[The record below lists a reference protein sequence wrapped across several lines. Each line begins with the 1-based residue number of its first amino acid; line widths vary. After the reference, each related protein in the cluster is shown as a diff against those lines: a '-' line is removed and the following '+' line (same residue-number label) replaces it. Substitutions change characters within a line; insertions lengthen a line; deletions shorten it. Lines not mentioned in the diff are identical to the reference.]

1 MYLTPTVNHFS
12 CDIEAD
18 GLKKEATQIWCSCLI
33 NVVTREEFEFLCSED
48 FHAFMQ
54 DRSDLVLI
62 GHNFLAY
69 DGPMLNKFWQT
80 KIKSGQIID
89 TFLLSQLYNPNLK
102 GGHSL
107 KAWGERVK
115 YPKGEFADFS
125 QLSTEMI
132 KYCRRDAR
140 LTGLV
145 YLRLVERFRSIDFAE
160 EAISLEHKAWNIIQN
175 RQKENGFPFNY
186 PKAMGLYAEL
196 RQIENTLKNKIY
208 RLWPPKFECVSM
220 FAKSHKKDGGESSNF
235 TRHKGQYPELRLLED
250 GGYEAWDYV
259 EFNLG
264 SPLQRIEKL
273 LELGW
278 EPVNKTPSG
287 NPKVDED
294 ELIAFA
300 EFSGKEEVAALA
312 TWIVIN
318 SRANMVNTWLEA
330 YNHETGCIHGNL
342 FIAGTLRY
350 KHSSPNSANIPAV
363 RSKKADGID
372 VPQFKLEGMYTYE
385 CRDLWFSTDDEEW
398 CLVGLDGKG
407 IQLRCLAHNVAKL
420 VGIERAQPFI
430 DRVLDGDPHTHN
442 IKTLG
447 LANKPAAKK
456 FLYTTLMG
464 GGGAK
469 LAVDQK
475 QFGTILS
482 AKQGNVLKEQ
492 LISSV
497 PGFKDLINTLQTEL
511 HKTGRITLCD
521 GSRVIVSSD
530 HMVIPYLLQGDE
542 SRLMKLSMVLLEEEI
557 TKHKHRGLAYK
568 VADIHDE
575 WQYLIHKDVAEEF
588 IAYALPCFEKA
599 GEEFG
604 YLIKIEGDAKIGGT
618 WAETH

>member
-1 MYLTPTVNHFS
+1 MYLTPTANHFS

-18 GLKKEATQIWCSCLI
+18 NLKKDATRVWCSCLI
-33 NVVTREEFEFLCSED
+33 NVVTREEFEFVTPED
-48 FHAFMQ
+48 FQGFMEEHP
-54 DRSDLVLI
+54 SVILV
-62 GHNFLAY
+62 GHNFMSY
-69 DGPMLNKFWQT
+69 DGPMLNKFWQA
-80 KIKSGQIID
+80 KIKSGMIVD

-107 KAWGERVK
+107 KAWGERVR
-115 YPKGEFADFS
+115 YAKGEFEDFS
-125 QLSTEMI
+125 QLSPEML
-132 KYCRRDAR
+132 KYCKRDAR
-140 LTGLV
+140 LTALV
-145 YLRLVERFRSIDFAE
+145 YLRLTERLRSIGFAE
-160 EAISLEHKAWNIIQN
+160 DAIALEHKAWNIIQN

-186 PKAMGLYAEL
+186 KQGMELYAEL
-196 RQIENTLKNKIY
+196 RQVENSLKTKIY
-208 RLWPPKFECVSM
+208 KLWPPVFQSVNTFSK
-220 FAKSHKKDGGESSNF
+220 AHKKDGGESANF
-235 TRHKGQYPELRLLED
+235 TRHKGQYPKLVILED
-250 GGYEAWDYV
+250 GSYEAWDFV

-264 SPLQRIEKL
+264 SPPQRIEKL

-278 EPVNKTPSG
+278 EPVNKTPTG
-287 NPKVDED
+287 DPKIDED
-294 ELIAFA
+294 ELIMFA
-300 EFSGKEEVAALA
+300 ESSGNEEVAALA

-330 YNHETGCIHGNL
+330 YNPNTGCIHGNL

-363 RSKKADGID
+363 RSKKVDGID

-385 CRDLWFSTDDEEW
+385 CRNLWFSTDDEEW
-398 CLVGLDGKG
+398 SLVGLDGKG
-407 IQLRCLAHNVAKL
+407 IQLRCLAHNVAKI
-420 VGIERAQPFI
+420 VGVERAQPFI
-430 DRVLDGDPHTHN
+430 DRVMDGDPHTHN

-447 LANKPAAKK
+447 LVNKPAAKK

-469 LAVDQK
+469 LAADQK
-475 QFGTILS
+475 QFGTTLS

-497 PGFKDLINTLQTEL
+497 PGFKDLITTLQTEL

-542 SRLMKLSMVLLEEEI
+542 SRLMRLSMVMLEDEI
-557 TKHKHRGLAYK
+557 TFHKHRRLAKK

-575 WQYLIHKDVAEEF
+575 WQYLVHKSIAEEF
-588 IAYALPCFEKA
+588 ITYALPCFERA

-604 YLIKIEGDAKIGGT
+604 YLIKIEGDAKIGET